1 MLLRQSLEASQKKP
15 ITVGPWGGQHGL
27 CWDDGVYSSVRQ
39 LVIAHGVGIDS
50 IQIEYDN
57 RGTSIW
63 SEKHGGNGSNRI
75 DRVSHTRNVYIAL
88 SSIAVAFC
96 CVHSI
101 IHLEMFT

>member
-1 MLLRQSLEASQKKP
+1 MLLLQSLEASQKKP

-57 RGTSIW
+57 KGTSIW
-63 SEKHGGNGSNRI
+63 SEKHGGNGSNKI
-75 DRVSHTRNVYIAL
+75 DRVSHTRNVYISLSIALLWFFAVSIAL
-88 SSIAVAFC
+88 SI
-96 CVHSI
+96 
-101 IHLEMFT
+101 